1 MRIRDIIL
9 VGFPEIFL
17 AVLFGYKLLKKEFQ
31 YKAVFH
37 IIFSTIFILAIA
49 VIVRNYFKDIVTIT
63 LLNTMSYFIAYKI
76 IMKFNCRQA
85 LFAATISMFTIVL
98 AENATLLPTLS
109 ALENH
114 NFFDTRII
122 WTVPTRLL
130 QLMILLFV
138 IHLKI
143 NFERSPLFK
152 NDWKYLSKA
161 QRITVTLFLFLSIV
175 TIDFA
180 CNYTEVVIKNYI
192 NHQFMSI
199 NMIKIMIENIIFM
212 FVALVLLSR
221 TIYYEDFKDFAL
233 KTPMEL
239 FKLILKKS
247 NKEDMKQYKVLL
259 DEYMNERKE
268 EKNK

>member
-1 MRIRDIIL
+1 MRDIVL

-17 AVLFGYKLLKKEFQ
+17 AVLFGYKLLKKELQF
-31 YKAVFH
+31 KAIFH

-49 VIVRNYFKDIVTIT
+49 VIVRNCFKDIVTIT
-63 LLNTMSYFIAYKI
+63 LINTMGYFTGYKM

-98 AENATLLPTLS
+98 AENATVLPTLS
-109 ALENH
+109 LLQNK

-122 WTVPTRLL
+122 WTIPTRLL
-130 QLMILLFV
+130 QLMFLLFV
-138 IHLKI
+138 THFKI
-143 NFERSPLFK
+143 NFEKSPLFK
-152 NDWKYLSKA
+152 NDWKYLSKS

-175 TIDFA
+175 TIDFE
-180 CNYTEVVIKNYI
+180 CNYIELVIKNYMCHHPI
-192 NHQFMSI
+192 AIS
-199 NMIKIMIENIIFM
+199 MIKIMIENILFM
-212 FVALVLLSR
+212 FVALVLLNR

-247 NKEDMKQYKVLL
+247 NKEDMKQYKLLL
-259 DEYMNERKE
+259 DKYMNELKE
-268 EKNK
+268 EEKK